1 MGRGYDKSNIRLVIG
16 YLGCGFFKFF
26 FEFVLLIWEN
36 ELIVI
41 VCVLLERFKEIDIK
55 GNLVLLE
62 KLCKIDIVWLWVLKG
77 GK

>member
-1 MGRGYDKSNIRLVIG
+1 MDIW
-16 YLGCGFFKFF
+16 GCGFFKFF

-55 GNLVLLE
+55 GNSVLLK
-62 KLCKIDIVWLWVLKG
+62 KLRKIDIVRLWVLKG

>member
-1 MGRGYDKSNIRLVIG
+1 MGRGYNKSNIRLVIG
-16 YLGCGFFKFF
+16 YLGFGFFKFF

-62 KLCKIDIVWLWVLKG
+62 KLCKIDIFWLWVLKG

>member
-1 MGRGYDKSNIRLVIG
+1 MGRGYNKSNIRLVIG
-16 YLGCGFFKFF
+16 YLGFGFFKFF

>member
-1 MGRGYDKSNIRLVIG
+1 MGRGYNKSNIRLVIG
-16 YLGCGFFKFF
+16 YLGFGFFKFF

-55 GNLVLLE
+55 ENLVLLE
-62 KLCKIDIVWLWVLKG
+62 KLCKIDIFWLWVLKG
-77 GK
+77 GE

>member
-1 MGRGYDKSNIRLVIG
+1 MGRGYNKRNIRLVIG
-16 YLGCGFFKFF
+16 YSGFGFFKFF

-55 GNLVLLE
+55 GNSVLLE
-62 KLCKIDIVWLWVLKG
+62 KLRKIDIVRLWVLKG

>member
-1 MGRGYDKSNIRLVIG
+1 MDIW
-16 YLGCGFFKFF
+16 GCGFFKFF

-62 KLCKIDIVWLWVLKG
+62 KLCKIDNVWLWVLKG

>member
-1 MGRGYDKSNIRLVIG
+1 MDIRGR
-16 YLGCGFFKFF
+16 GFFKFF

-55 GNLVLLE
+55 GNSVLLE
-62 KLCKIDIVWLWVLKG
+62 KLRKIDIVRLWVLKG